1 LNNQYSMSFNDH
13 IIDHFLR
20 GSLSQPFGRLL
31 HLNIQMSWG
40 RSQPTIWPLV
50 TFEYSNVLG
59 AAQPIKNE
67 ELRTILGQPFLG
79 RPNPSLPLPT
89 RPASTPPLPPYPP
102 YPPRTQTAGKHRLAT
117 GMAVF
122 QRPFGLLLLFLW
134 RLQSFR

>member
-1 LNNQYSMSFNDH
+1 MSFNDH

-79 RPNPSLPLPT
+79 RPNPYRLCGVSNLSDDLRDNSL
-89 RPASTPPLPPYPP
+89 
-102 YPPRTQTAGKHRLAT
+102 H
-117 GMAVF
+117 
-122 QRPFGLLLLFLW
+122 QR
-134 RLQSFR
+134 